1 MKGSEYLRPRRHF
14 VRGGG
19 GGGAVPGGK
28 FLLGTGG
35 GLSGLLPGTC
45 TEALK
50 VFTPGGGAGGG
61 TPLGKAGGGNDGGP
75 LGGVEPVLPA
85 SNVGGG
91 HSLLRV
97 VASCLGAGTSLG
109 SCSFCSRGLEIDTV
123 SADVVTSAMEGFDNW
138 VRFSEPAATYEKTQ
152 STE

>member
-19 GGGAVPGGK
+19 GGGVVPGGK

-45 TEALK
+45 TEALN

-75 LGGVEPVLPA
+75 LAGLTLPT
-85 SNVGGG
+85 SNVDRS
-91 HSLLRV
+91 SLLRV
-97 VASCLGAGTSLG
+97 AGSCLDTGTSLG
-109 SCSFCSRGLEIDTV
+109 SCGFCSRGLETVDTV